1 MKPEKT
7 GWWYWPPIMITRYW
21 LLQGTLYMNWIERL
35 HRWIIE
41 LLLVLCIY
49 LSLSA
54 FHAHFARIILSFI
67 IAHTLNVLV
76 NGHLFAMFA
85 HDLFWFSLYKDRKKF
100 FAYIEGIRKRLKRSN
115 PQCLSGVVF
124 FGSLVRG
131 SFRDSSD
138 LDIRFISEKGFWN
151 AMGAAHRVFLE
162 RVRAVLVGFPIDI
175 YMIRNKDEL
184 IDKIDVL
191 NEIPVCLY
199 RSGHKLRRMM
209 QEVKTFDNFKS
220 DFFKVSD

>member
-7 GWWYWPPIMITRYW
+7 GWWYWPPIMIIRYW

-35 HRWIIE
+35 HRWTIE

-49 LSLSA
+49 LSISA
-54 FHAHFARIILSFI
+54 SQEHSVRIILSFI
-67 IAHTLNVLV
+67 IAHTLNLLV

-85 HDLFWFSLYKDRKKF
+85 HDLFWFSFYKDRQKF
-100 FAYIEGIRKRLKRSN
+100 FSYIEGIRERLKRSN
-115 PQCLSGVVF
+115 PQCLSSVVF

-138 LDIRFISEKGFWN
+138 LDIRFISKSGFWN
-151 AMGAAHRVFLE
+151 AMGAAHWVFLE
-162 RVRAVLVGFPIDI
+162 RVRAVLAGFPIDV
-175 YMIRNKDEL
+175 YMIRDKNEL

-199 RSGHKLRRMM
+199 RFGPELGKMM
-209 QEVKTFDNFKS
+209 QEVKSFDNFKG

>member
-1 MKPEKT
+1 
-7 GWWYWPPIMITRYW
+7 
-21 LLQGTLYMNWIERL
+21 MNWIERL
-35 HRWIIE
+35 HRWTVE
-41 LLLVLCIY
+41 LLLLLCVY

-54 FHAHFARIILSFI
+54 FHGQSVRILLSLI
-67 IAHTLNVLV
+67 IAHTLIVLV

-85 HDLFWFSLYKDRKKF
+85 HDLFWFSLYKDRQKF
-100 FAYIEGIRKRLKRSN
+100 FSYVEGIRGRLKRDK

-138 LDIRFISEKGFWN
+138 LDIRFISKNGFWN

-162 RVRAVLVGFPIDI
+162 RVRAVLAGFPIDI

-199 RSGHKLRRMM
+199 RCGPELGKMM
-209 QEVKTFDNFKS
+209 QEVKSFENFKG
-220 DFFKVSD
+220 DFFLHN